1 MQFDRRMLE
10 QLLTMNDEQLRAVIE
25 KIATQSGIDPAQLGI
40 NAESIQSIRRVL
52 GNAGPD
58 DLKQFQGIYD
68 AYRSGRQKP

>member
-10 QLLTMNDEQLRAVIE
+10 QLLAMNDEQLRAVIE

-40 NAESIQSIRRVL
+40 NAESIQSIRRAL
-52 GNAGPD
+52 GNAGPE

-68 AYRSGRQKP
+68 AYRSGRTKP